1 MRDRFRHYL
10 SKATASLLD
19 RQNGPPSIFSEWPSS
34 RRARL
39 RELTEASHDEALRA
53 RILGREEHMLRGVE
67 LDQLAEIHEAG
78 KV

>member
-1 MRDRFRHYL
+1 MIAF
-10 SKATASLLD
+10 ATIFQKQLRRYWIA
-19 RQNGPPSIFSEWPSS
+19 RNGPPSIFSEWPNS

-39 RELTEASHDEALRA
+39 RELTEAASDELLRA
-53 RILGREEHMLRGVE
+53 RILRREEHMLRGVE